1 MLKQE
6 VECTYWIN
14 LVWDRVHQWELDES
28 GDDISSCI
36 EDGEIFGSL
45 SDTQSCKTGFSS
57 CTQSKDT
64 KDTSLDG
71 MSLLN
76 NVGRKKERVQDE
88 NVFSILETAAGV
100 SSSLTVQQKFKDL

>member
-1 MLKQE
+1 
-6 VECTYWIN
+6 
-14 LVWDRVHQWELDES
+14 
-28 GDDISSCI
+28 
-36 EDGEIFGSL
+36 
-45 SDTQSCKTGFSS
+45 
-57 CTQSKDT
+57 
-64 KDTSLDG
+64 